1 MSDRLGL
8 VGAMPLGN
16 GRWRAQ
22 GYLHDGSVGGVKYLG
37 TFDTEEEASAVFLRE
52 KERLE
57 AERHKAAE
65 AEVDRILSSPTYVYQ
80 GGVGRGASLN
90 GTRFKIIQAKDA
102 HNVVAVPVLGDG
114 TLSFDA
120 QRVVLMA
127 YLREEPQAPMEQ
139 STTVEQAPHKTA
151 GLTVDE
157 APPRRAAGPQI
168 DREALK
174 KEITRFVAREHGRD
188 ITFALDFLLAH
199 GERKLFNT
207 LAHIRGDRTFSQ
219 QIAWLRSNTS
229 IPSDILTQIENDAL
243 GGLFMDETAKAAARV
258 LPREFGLHSGSEGPF
273 ELDED
278 DEA

>member
-1 MSDRLGL
+1 MSERLGL

-22 GYLHDGSVGGVKYLG
+22 GYLHDGQVGGVKYLG

-65 AEVDRILSSPTYVYQ
+65 VEVERILSSPTYVYQ

-90 GTRFKIIQAKDA
+90 GTRFKVVQAKDA

-114 TLSFDA
+114 SLAFDA

-127 YLREEPQAPMEQ
+127 YLREEPTAPVTAEAPVG
-139 STTVEQAPHKTA
+139 TKTAALTVEAPVR
-151 GLTVDE
+151 G
-157 APPRRAAGPQI
+157 AAPQI

-174 KEITRFVAREHGRD
+174 KEVVRFVSREHGRD
-188 ITFALDFLLAH
+188 ITFALDFLLSH
-199 GERKLFNT
+199 SERKLFNT

-219 QIAWLRSNTS
+219 QIAWLRANTNL
-229 IPSDILTQIENDAL
+229 PSDLLNQIEQEAL
-243 GGLFMDETAKAAARV
+243 GGLFMGDEAQAAARV
-258 LPREFGLHSGSEGPF
+258 NPRAFGLHSGDEPTQV
-273 ELDED
+273 DWDAED
-278 DEA
+278 DEEA

>member
-1 MSDRLGL
+1 MSERLGL

-22 GYLHDGSVGGVKYLG
+22 GYLHDGNVGGVKYLG

-90 GTRFKIIQAKDA
+90 GTHFKIVQAKDA

-114 TLSFDA
+114 SLAFDA
-120 QRVVLMA
+120 QRVVLSA
-127 YLREEPQAPMEQ
+127 YLREEPLPVTAEAPVG
-139 STTVEQAPHKTA
+139 TKTA
-151 GLTVDE
+151 GLTVE
-157 APPRRAAGPQI
+157 TTVSRPPASTI

-174 KEITRFVAREHGRD
+174 KEILRFVAREHGCD
-188 ITFALDFLLAH
+188 LTYAFDFLLNH
-199 GERKLFNT
+199 GERKLTNT
-207 LAHIRGDRTFSQ
+207 LLHIRGDRTFSQ
-219 QIAWLRSNTS
+219 QIAWLRANTTL
-229 IPSDILTQIENDAL
+229 PPELLYQIEQEAFS
-243 GGLFMDETAKAAARV
+243 GLFMDENAQAAARV
-258 LPREFGLHSGSEGPF
+258 LPREFGLHSGSDAVPVDWT
-273 ELDED
+273 DE
-278 DEA
+278 EA

>member
-1 MSDRLGL
+1 MTERLGL

-22 GYLHDGSVGGVKYLG
+22 GYLHDGQVGGVKYLG

-65 AEVDRILSSPTYVYQ
+65 AEVERILSSPTYVYQ

-90 GTRFKIIQAKDA
+90 GTRFKVVQAKDA

-114 TLSFDA
+114 SLAFDA

-127 YLREEPQAPMEQ
+127 YLREEPLPVTAEAPV
-139 STTVEQAPHKTA
+139 SPKTA
-151 GLTVDE
+151 GLTVE
-157 APPRRAAGPQI
+157 TPGRGAAHQP
-168 DREALK
+168 DRESLK
-174 KEITRFVAREHGRD
+174 KEVFRFVSREHGRD
-188 ITFALDFLLAH
+188 ITFALDFLLSH
-199 GERKLFNT
+199 GERKLSNT

-219 QIAWLRSNTS
+219 QIAWLRANTS
-229 IPSDILTQIENDAL
+229 LPSDLLNQIEQEAL
-243 GGLFMDETAKAAARV
+243 HGLFMGDEAQAAARV
-258 LPREFGLHSGSEGPF
+258 NPRAFGLYSGDEPTPV
-273 ELDED
+273 DWDAED
-278 DEA
+278 DEEA

>member
-1 MSDRLGL
+1 MSERLGL

-22 GYLHDGSVGGVKYLG
+22 GYLHDGQVGGVKYLG

-65 AEVDRILSSPTYVYQ
+65 VEVERILSSPTYVYQ

-90 GTRFKIIQAKDA
+90 GTRFKVVQAKDA

-114 TLSFDA
+114 SLAFDA

-127 YLREEPQAPMEQ
+127 YLREEPAEVAKTA
-139 STTVEQAPHKTA
+139 SLTVEA
-151 GLTVDE
+151 D
-157 APPRRAAGPQI
+157 APPRTGAASLSQPE
-168 DREALK
+168 REALK
-174 KEITRFVAREHGRD
+174 KEILRFVSRQDGRD
-188 ITFALDFLLAH
+188 ITFAHDFLLAH
-199 GERKLFNT
+199 ALRKLFNT

-219 QIAWLRSNTS
+219 QIEWLRVNTRL
-229 IPSDILTQIENDAL
+229 PPDLLQEIEQDTI
-243 GGLFMDETAKAAARV
+243 GGLFMSPDAQSAARV
-258 LPREFGLHSGSEGPF
+258 NARAFGLHSGDEPVVIEWSK
-273 ELDED
+273 DED
-278 DEA
+278 EEA

>member
-1 MSDRLGL
+1 MSERLGL

-22 GYLHDGSVGGVKYLG
+22 GYLHDGQVGGVKYLG

-57 AERHKAAE
+57 LERNKAAE
-65 AEVDRILSSPTYVYQ
+65 VEVERILAGPTYTYQ

-90 GTRFKIIQAKDA
+90 GTRFKVVEAKDA

-114 TLSFDA
+114 SLAFDA

-127 YLREEPQAPMEQ
+127 YLREEPPSEAP
-139 STTVEQAPHKTA
+139 KTA
-151 GLTVDE
+151 ALTVDE
-157 APPRRAAGPQI
+157 APPQRATVAP
-168 DREALK
+168 DREAMK
-174 KEITRFVAREHGRD
+174 KEVIRFVARQHGHD
-188 ITFALDFLLAH
+188 ITFALDFLLTH

-219 QIAWLRSNTS
+219 QIAWLRANTR
-229 IPSDILTQIENDAL
+229 IPSDLLDQLEKEAL
-243 GGLFMDETAKAAARV
+243 NGLFMDDEAKAAARV
-258 LPREFGLHSGSEGPF
+258 LPKEFGLHSEPAISWS
-273 ELDED
+273 ED
-278 DEA
+278 DPE